1 MNTMSFDL
9 ERARSA
15 IAALN
20 EKLKPIANTPVDLND
35 PQWAERL
42 QQSQPL
48 DELGI
53 RAEAEALLMSLLDS
67 YASGTL
73 GERATLRALLRQN
86 SAFAWA
92 AQVPYRSDTAE
103 GFRLQLLSLS
113 ARWGNEDPRDL
124 MLTLKNSHE
133 TARAAGVNTQP
144 VLSEI
149 AALSEPPLADMLAA
163 FVTKS

>member
-1 MNTMSFDL
+1 MSFDL

-20 EKLKPIANTPVDLND
+20 EKLKPIATATVDLND
-35 PQWAERL
+35 PEWPEKLR
-42 QQSQPL
+42 QSKPL

-53 RAEAEALLMSLLDS
+53 RAEAETLLLSLLDT
-67 YASGTL
+67 YASGTV
-73 GERATLRALLRQN
+73 GERATIRELLRTN
-86 SAFAWA
+86 AAFAWA
-92 AQVPYRSDTAE
+92 THVPWRSDTAE

-124 MLTLKNSHE
+124 MLSLRDIYE
-133 TARAAGVNTQP
+133 AARAAGVSTRP
-144 VLSEI
+144 IVSEV
-149 AALSEPPLADMLAA
+149 AALSEHRLADMLAA